1 MRAKVIFYNEHTG
14 EIYEEVERTL
24 FIGKQPYI
32 RDRNFIKVFVA
43 FLIDVLQDRELG
55 SGAWKLLLFAIQNM
69 EFNSLRVYMVPEETA
84 EKLVVTKRTFYNWV
98 RTLVK
103 NGYLEKIATNIYRI
117 KPIPPLRERWKKR
130 LTRNPT
136 FRMGWL

>member
-32 RDRNFIKVFVA
+32 RDRNFIKVFVG
-43 FLIDVLQDRELG
+43 FLVDVLEDRELG
-55 SGAWKLLLFAIQNM
+55 SGAWRLLIYAIQNM
-69 EFNSLRVYMVPEETA
+69 DFNSLRVYMVPKETA
-84 EKLVVTKRTFYNWV
+84 EKLGVTKRTFYNWLRV
-98 RTLVK
+98 LIK

-117 KPIPPLRERWKKR
+117 RPYTAVKGTMEQTLKTEPD
-130 LTRNPT
+130 
-136 FRMGWL
+136 F

>member
-32 RDRNFIKVFVA
+32 RDKNFIKVFVG
-43 FLIDVLQDRELG
+43 FLVDVLEDRELG
-55 SGAWKLLLFAIQNM
+55 SGAWRLLLYAIEHM
-69 EFNSLRVYMVPEETA
+69 DFNSLRVYIVPNETA
-84 EKLVVTKRTFYNWV
+84 EKLGISKRTFYNWV
-98 RTLVK
+98 RILIK

-117 KPIPPLRERWKKR
+117 KPYTAIKGTMEQTLKTEPD
-130 LTRNPT
+130 
-136 FRMGWL
+136 F

>member
-32 RDRNFIKVFVA
+32 RDRNFIKVFVG
-43 FLIDVLQDRELG
+43 FLVDVLEDRELG
-55 SGAWKLLLFAIQNM
+55 SGAWRLLIYAIQNM
-69 EFNSLRVYMVPEETA
+69 DFNSLRVYMVPKETA
-84 EKLVVTKRTFYNWV
+84 EKLGVTKRTFYNWLRV
-98 RTLVK
+98 LIK

-117 KPIPPLRERWKKR
+117 KPYTAIRGNMEQTLKTEPE
-130 LTRNPT
+130 
-136 FRMGWL
+136 F